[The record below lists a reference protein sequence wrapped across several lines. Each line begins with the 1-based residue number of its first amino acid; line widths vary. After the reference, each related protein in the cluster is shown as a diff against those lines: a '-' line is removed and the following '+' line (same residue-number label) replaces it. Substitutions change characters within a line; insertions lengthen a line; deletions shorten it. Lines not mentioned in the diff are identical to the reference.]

1 MTILNRACLV
11 TLALLTAAH
20 VMPAAASPAAPGFAE
35 EAVFKA
41 PRRPDIPRKCVPK
54 KPCPR
59 GSGAVGR

>member
-1 MTILNRACLV
+1 MIILNRAGLV
-11 TLALLTAAH
+11 TLALLTAGLIWSTN
-20 VMPAAASPAAPGFAE
+20 ASAAAPGIAE
-35 EAVFKA
+35 EAVFKT